1 MQEPI
6 RDNLRRIRTDRQV
19 TIEALSQVSGVS
31 VRTIKYI
38 ESGDANP
45 RLSIVQSLA
54 AALECT
60 PADLLYEVA
69 S

>member
-1 MQEPI
+1 MHEPI

-19 TIEALSQVSGVS
+19 TIEGLSRTSGVS
-31 VRTIKYI
+31 VRTIKYL

-45 RLSIVQSLA
+45 RLNIITALA
-54 AALECT
+54 SALNCT
-60 PADLLYEVA
+60 VAELLYEQA

>member
-6 RDNLRRIRTDRQV
+6 RANLRRIRTDRQV
-19 TIEALSQVSGVS
+19 TIESLAATSGVS

-45 RLSIVQSLA
+45 RLSIIEALA
-54 AALECT
+54 DALNCTAAE
-60 PADLLYEVA
+60 LLYEQV